1 MQGPFR
7 LPMMKDFVPRRLQP
21 WIFVLQLVFFQLAGS
36 IYLGSLAQVQGAY
49 GWLKEDVQMC
59 MNFQLIGM
67 ACYFPMV
74 FRNKFRFTNQ
84 QLLIT
89 AALLVGVGNLLT
101 MHVTFRPL
109 LWLLCFV
116 MGVGKIM
123 GTFENIS
130 NLMTW
135 LTPTRNFSTF
145 FPVLNTVLITFVTST
160 PWFAQLFA
168 YYMHWTMTHW
178 FIMGGMCYVL
188 LVQLL
193 VCRPFCPMP
202 KEKRVPLG
210 DIDFLGGSLWVVFFA
225 QVSYILTFGNHLD
238 WYNSDTVWILTGTAL
253 ITLALCLYRFFYWE
267 RPYYSRE
274 LFSRYKNVAA
284 IILIMALVDIIMA
297 CRNGMEA
304 VLYGGVLHYTGPQ
317 QQWLSMLS
325 IVGVIAG
332 GAFSFWWIRLKHYNP
347 YKLIAIGFLLCTV
360 YAHGIYG
367 GISEQMACS
376 TLYVPLILRGAGYC
390 VLSVVLMWSLNEMVP
405 FEHFFQ
411 GLSLFNTF
419 HMWLG
424 SNIGSAVYT
433 ELLQHQMTDNA
444 SRYLMSPTFEQLTA
458 ISIKQIYGG
467 MALLL
472 WALTLLF
479 LLWDM
484 PWVRTSVRKMPSWTT
499 TGIRLAASLPL
510 KTIKK

>member
-1 MQGPFR
+1 M
-7 LPMMKDFVPRRLQP
+7 PMFKDFIPLRLQP

-36 IYLGSLAQVQGAY
+36 IYMGALVQYQGEH

-67 ACYFPMV
+67 ACYFPLV

-89 AALLVGVGNLLT
+89 AALLVGVGNVLST
-101 MHVTFRPL
+101 FVTFRPL

-116 MGVGKIM
+116 MGIGKIM

-130 NLMTW
+130 NLITW

-145 FPVLNTVLITFVTST
+145 FPVLNTLLITFVTST

-168 YYMHWTMTHW
+168 YYMHWTFTHW
-178 FIMGGMCYVL
+178 LIAAGMCYVL

-193 VCRPFCPMP
+193 LCKPFCPLP
-202 KEKRVPLG
+202 KEKRVPMN
-210 DIDFLGGSLWVVFFA
+210 DIDFMGAILWAILFS
-225 QVSYILTFGNHLD
+225 QISYILTYGNHLD
-238 WYNSDTVWILTGTAL
+238 WYNNDTIWLLTGTAL
-253 ITLALCLYRFFYWE
+253 VTAALCLQRFLHIE

-274 LFSRYKNVAA
+274 LFKRYHHVAA
-284 IILIMALVDIIMA
+284 IIGIMAVVDVIMA
-297 CRNGMEA
+297 CRNGMES
-304 VLYGGVLHYTGPQ
+304 VLYGAVLHYTGPQ

-325 IVGVIAG
+325 IVGVLTG

-347 YKLIAIGFLLCTV
+347 YKLIAIGFMFCTI

-367 GISEQMACS
+367 GISEQMARS

-424 SNIGSAVYT
+424 SNIGSAIYT
-433 ELLQHQMTDNA
+433 EFFQWLMTDNA
-444 SRYLMSPTFEQLTA
+444 TRYLVMPDAEQLAA
-458 ISIKQIYGG
+458 ISIKQIYGCI
-467 MALLL
+467 ALLL
-472 WALTLLF
+472 WALSLLF

-484 PWVRTSVRKMPSWTT
+484 PWVRKSVRKMPSWTT
-499 TGIRLAASLPL
+499 AGIRLAASLPVN
-510 KTIKK
+510 IKRKL